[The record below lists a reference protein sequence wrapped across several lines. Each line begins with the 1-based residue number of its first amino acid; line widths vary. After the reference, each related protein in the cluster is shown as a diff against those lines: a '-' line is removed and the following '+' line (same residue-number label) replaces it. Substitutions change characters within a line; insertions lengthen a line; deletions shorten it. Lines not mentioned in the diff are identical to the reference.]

1 MSIGC
6 FVIVFYD
13 LDDAMEPIVMHK
25 FANNMSS
32 MIAKEN
38 LYSLHMRY
46 LNEEER
52 SKCAT
57 TQDHQQKVKKVEKS
71 DDSESSD

>member
-1 MSIGC
+1 
-6 FVIVFYD
+6 
-13 LDDAMEPIVMHK
+13 MHK

-46 LNEEER
+46 LDEEER
-52 SKCAT
+52 SKCST
-57 TQDHQQKVKKVEKS
+57 TQDHQQKAKKVEKS